1 MKGGAKVGQTQD
13 FDVTVSHDGTMDIV
27 SVRGEIDLVTAP
39 LFRDAFAGLGSRV
52 VVDLR
57 EVTFMDSSGLA
68 VLIERKTQTEGGL
81 RIVADSPPVLR
92 LFELSGLT
100 DLLDAGPDLVLP
112 ARKTEPE
119 TEAS

>member
-1 MKGGAKVGQTQD
+1 MGQTPD
-13 FDVTVSHDGTMDIV
+13 FDLNVSHNGAMDIV

-39 LFRDAFAGLGSRV
+39 LFRDAFTGLGSRV

-57 EVTFMDSSGLA
+57 EVRFMDSSGLA
-68 VLIERKTQTEGGL
+68 DLIEQKTQTNGGQL

-100 DLLDAGPDLVLP
+100 DLLDPGPDLVLP
-112 ARKTEPE
+112 SRKTKPK
-119 TEAS
+119 TKAS